1 MRFLSLC
8 LGVTLSCALSAQQSN
23 SLQPNSF
30 EILQQTAA
38 KAQEAGNTQDALTAY
53 QRALALKPNW
63 REGLWAVGS
72 LSYDLDRYAD
82 AVTAL
87 TKLIKLAPNAGPAYS
102 LLGLSEFET
111 AAYPA
116 AQAHLEKAQA
126 LGNTDDAAIVQ
137 VCAYHLALLLNRSGE
152 FDRALALLRTTFPQQ
167 DPPAQAK
174 AAMGIA
180 LLHIPLLPAEI
191 DPMHDA
197 LLQAAGQAAA
207 IMNQGDPQKSA
218 ETLAHLI
225 NEYPQTPWLHETY
238 ARVLTSTGRTQQ
250 AQAARQEEVR
260 LAKTDIAAFY
270 RLSAGTNTA
279 TASTSGITWQ
289 QAMQDYSSGDYPRAI
304 AGLKV
309 WVQQKPDD
317 GTAWAVMGLS
327 EFAIKDYDNALIHLQ
342 RGEQLGLGASRQAA
356 SFAIYRLGL
365 LLNRSGRFDAATAQ
379 LATIADYKPMADEVQ
394 FALGLSLLRMA
405 VLPDDVEAGRRSL
418 VAAAGQIA
426 SLLIASRYDDAFP
439 LFQKL
444 IAQYPQTLYLHYAYG
459 TALESLSQYD
469 EAKAQMKEE
478 ARLSPQ
484 SPLPWV
490 RLASIALRQHLPGDA
505 LPAAK
510 IAVQLAPE
518 SADAHY
524 VLGRASLDAGDIAAA
539 VSELEKAVSMAPQSP
554 EPHFALARAY
564 ARNGS
569 GDKAQQ
575 EREIFAR
582 LNALAEQQRAQH
594 GSQAYQ
600 GPREAENSS
609 LVNSGNGPP
618 EGSGSPSPQKPQ

>member
-1 MRFLSLC
+1 MGFISLW
-8 LGVTLSCALSAQQSN
+8 LGVTLCCGLSATAQQADN
-23 SLQPNSF
+23 F
-30 EILQQTAA
+30 EILQETAS
-38 KAQEAGNTQDALTAY
+38 KAQDAGNTQDALTAY
-53 QRALALKPNW
+53 QRALALKPEW

-82 AVTAL
+82 AVVAL
-87 TKLIKLAPNAGPAYS
+87 TKLIKLVPNAGPAYS

-111 AAYPA
+111 GAYPA
-116 AQAHLEKAQA
+116 AQTHLEKAQA
-126 LGNTDDAAIVQ
+126 LGNTGDPAIGQ

-167 DPPAQAK
+167 GPPAQAR

-191 DPMHDA
+191 DPTHDA

-207 IMNQGDPQKSA
+207 VMNQGDPQKSA
-218 ETLAHLI
+218 ETLAQLI
-225 NEYPQTPWLHETY
+225 EEYPQTPWLHEVY
-238 ARVLTSTGRTQQ
+238 ARVLTDSGRTQQ
-250 AQAARQEEVR
+250 AQAARQEEAK
-260 LAKTDIAAFY
+260 LAKSDVAALY
-270 RLSAGTNTA
+270 RLNSESGTA
-279 TASTSGITWQ
+279 TASMSAATWQ

-304 AGLKV
+304 AVLKI
-309 WVQQKPDD
+309 WVQQKPGD

-342 RGEQLGLGASRQAA
+342 RGQQLGLGASPQAA
-356 SFAIYRLGL
+356 SFAIYHLGL
-365 LLNRSGRFDAATAQ
+365 LLNRSGRFEAATSQ
-379 LATIADYKPMADEVQ
+379 LATIADYKPLADEVQ

-405 VLPDDVEAGRRSL
+405 VLPGEVESGKRSL

-426 SLLIASRYDDAFP
+426 SLLLASRYDEAFP

-444 IAQYPQTLYLHYAYG
+444 IAQSPQTPYLHYAYG

-469 EAKAQMKEE
+469 EAKVEMKDETK
-478 ARLSPQ
+478 LSPH
-484 SPLPWV
+484 SELPWL
-490 RLASIALRQHLPGDA
+490 RLASINLRQRLPDDA

-510 IAVQLAPE
+510 TAVHLAPE

-524 VLGRASLDAGDIAAA
+524 VLGRALLDAGDIASA
-539 VSELEKAVSMAPQSP
+539 VSELEKAVSMAPQSL

-609 LVNSGNGPP
+609 LVTSENSAS
-618 EGSGSPSPQKPQ
+618 EGGGSPSPQKPQ